1 MAAVELSEVL
11 MVVAME
17 DTMMSMAIEEIIE
30 AEVEAKVVPGP
41 MWHDEKGLVAEL
53 VFRNDMWCYMTKRN
67 QQSPSQ
73 AILCN
78 MISPNTLKLICSPE
92 GG

>member
-1 MAAVELSEVL
+1 MATVELSEVL

-17 DTMMSMAIEEIIE
+17 DTMVSMAMEETIE
-30 AEVEAKVVPGP
+30 AAVEAKVVPGP

-53 VFRNDMWCYMTKRN
+53 VFRNDMWCYMTKTN

-78 MISPNTLKLICSPE
+78 MISPNTLKLICSP
-92 GG
+92 